1 MENLLV
7 KNVLIFIILIIVG
20 ALFSLLALRLILFI
34 INKGASIGDSLKST
48 SISILSS
55 VSIVSLGLIFS
66 KLYDPL
72 IEITRIL
79 SDGEN
84 YFIESL
90 KYISL
95 FLGLSFISWFLI
107 IGSSVSL
114 FGLMTKGVN
123 EIEEIKND
131 NWKLALLLSALILML
146 TIMASGPILGSLE
159 ALIPYPDMPNI
170 V

>member
-7 KNVLIFIILIIVG
+7 KNILIFIILILVG
-20 ALFSLLALRLILFI
+20 AFFSLLALRLILFI
-34 INKGASIGDSLKST
+34 INRGASIGDSLKNT
-48 SISILSS
+48 SITILSS

-72 IEITRIL
+72 VEITRIL

-84 YFIESL
+84 YLVESL

-95 FLGLSFISWFLI
+95 FLSLSFISWFLV

-114 FGLMTKGVN
+114 FGLMTKGIN

-146 TIMASGPILGSLE
+146 TIMASGPILVSLE

>member
-95 FLGLSFISWFLI
+95 FLGF
-107 IGSSVSL
+107 
-114 FGLMTKGVN
+114 
-123 EIEEIKND
+123 
-131 NWKLALLLSALILML
+131 
-146 TIMASGPILGSLE
+146 
-159 ALIPYPDMPNI
+159 
-170 V
+170 

>member
-7 KNVLIFIILIIVG
+7 KNILIFIILILVG
-20 ALFSLLALRLILFI
+20 AFFSLLALRLILFI
-34 INKGASIGDSLKST
+34 INRGASIGDSLKNT
-48 SISILSS
+48 SITILSS

-72 IEITRIL
+72 VEITRIL

-84 YFIESL
+84 YLVESL

-95 FLGLSFISWFLI
+95 FLSLSFISWFLV

-114 FGLMTKGVN
+114 FGLMTKGIN

-146 TIMASGPILGSLE
+146 TIMASGPILGSHQ